1 MSISPEVLVRSF
13 NEQGTF
19 TCSGFGIPPPTLTWS
34 RDSGDLSDTNIFEIT
49 TGNASSSSG
58 YTVAISN
65 LTLLDTSDSIEGT
78 YTCIGEN
85 GITNFIG
92 AVSEV
97 NGSFFI
103 EGVCLWCVCLCVCL
117 CVSVSVSVCVHMYFG
132 NTNTQHI
139 NYVYSF
145 TFVQLLHG

>member
-78 YTCIGEN
+78 YMCNGEN

-92 AVSEV
+92 AVNEV
-97 NGSFFI
+97 DGRFLI
-103 EGVCLWCVCLCVCL
+103 EGVCLCVHVCLCVC
-117 CVSVSVSVCVHMYFG
+117 VSVCVHMYFG

-139 NYVYSF
+139 
-145 TFVQLLHG
+145 